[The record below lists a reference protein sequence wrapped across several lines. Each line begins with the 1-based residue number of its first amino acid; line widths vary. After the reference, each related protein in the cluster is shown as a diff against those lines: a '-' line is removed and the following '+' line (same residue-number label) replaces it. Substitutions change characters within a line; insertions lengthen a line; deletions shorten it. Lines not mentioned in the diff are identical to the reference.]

1 MYTEE
6 IVKDMIRTSGPYK
19 GMVVLVMIKNGKE
32 VYTPMPPN
40 KAVVLL
46 NTHKNWLLDWS
57 PPQTKERIL
66 NYVI

>member
-19 GMVVLVMIKNGKE
+19 GMVVIVMIKNGKE

-46 NTHKNWLLDWS
+46 NTHKNWLLD
-57 PPQTKERIL
+57 
-66 NYVI
+66 